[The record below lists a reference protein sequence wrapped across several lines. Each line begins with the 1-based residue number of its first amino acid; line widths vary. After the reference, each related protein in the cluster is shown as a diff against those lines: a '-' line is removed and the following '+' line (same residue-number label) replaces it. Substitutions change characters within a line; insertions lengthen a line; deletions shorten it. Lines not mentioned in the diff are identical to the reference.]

1 LVGCAVVLSTF
12 GLLNKQ
18 TFLNQWWLV
27 GALIVAGL
35 ALAERRQLSEALSS
49 AR

>member
-1 LVGCAVVLSTF
+1 VVLSTF

-35 ALAERRQLSEALSS
+35 ALAPRRVASEASGS